1 MDSPGH
7 RPRRPR
13 SLFLRAFLL
22 ILSAQG
28 LLVLGVAIVFGVAVQ
43 RSVEDWNIDRG
54 QRVQNVLIP
63 EITRVYRTSRRLSE
77 EALHQALSPFITGSV
92 SAYITNADGDGVY
105 LNVAGQLW
113 SIHDPRALNEQ
124 LSQLPELLRQPA
136 PVLEGGRVIAYLHT
150 DTMRF
155 REDLTNQRLLQRL
168 YSLSFGGLLA
178 ALVAA
183 LVVALIFSRL
193 MVRQAQELAR
203 GITALAQ
210 GERDVRFA
218 PGGPMELQ
226 EIARSAAVLQHHLLR
241 EEELRRRWTEDIA
254 HDLRTPVTALKTQLE
269 GVTEGYLPAT
279 EERTGRLFQEVLRIE
294 RLVTDLRELSSV
306 ESPEAR
312 VQVAPI
318 DPASFISDLR
328 ARYDAV
334 AAERGVQFS
343 AVARGSWFQGDEHL
357 LRRVVS
363 NVLDNAFRHAV
374 HPAAPEVRLHVGPAG
389 QIRVTNTGEVDPEE
403 LPRVFDRL
411 YKGRGAAAEA
421 GGVGDSGAGGAGGA
435 GAGDEGRSG
444 LGLAI
449 ARAIVHLHGGTITMF
464 SREGITT
471 VQILLPDEP
480 RVHQE

>member
-1 MDSPGH
+1 MGSPAQ
-7 RPRRPR
+7 RLRRPR

-28 LLVLGVAIVFGVAVQ
+28 LLVVGVAIVFGVAVQ
-43 RSVEDWNIDRG
+43 RSVEDWNVDRG
-54 QRVQNVLIP
+54 QRVQNMLIP
-63 EITRVYRTSRRLSE
+63 EITRVYRTSRRLGE

-92 SAYITNADGDGVY
+92 SVYITNADNQAVY

-113 SIHDPRALNEQ
+113 SIHDSRALNEQ
-124 LSQLPELLRQPA
+124 LSALPDLLLQPA

-150 DTMRF
+150 DTLRF

-168 YSLSFGGLLA
+168 YSLSLGGLMA

-183 LVVALIFSRL
+183 LGVSFIFSRL

-210 GERDVRFA
+210 GERHVRFA

-241 EEELRRRWTEDIA
+241 EEELRHRWTEDIA

-269 GVTEGYLPAT
+269 GLTEGYLPAT
-279 EERTGRLFQEVLRIE
+279 AERTGRLFQEVLRIE

-312 VQVAPI
+312 VQAAPI
-318 DPASFISDLR
+318 DPVSFVAELR
-328 ARYDAV
+328 AHYDEI
-334 AAERGVQFS
+334 AAERQVLFQAEG
-343 AVARGSWFQGDEHL
+343 RGSRFIGDEHL

-363 NVLDNAFRHAV
+363 NVLDNAVRHAKPTAGGS
-374 HPAAPEVRLHVGPAG
+374 PAAVTLHVGPAG
-389 QIRVTNTGEVDPEE
+389 KITVSNTGEVDPEE

-411 YKGRGAAAEA
+411 YRGREVALGNHTP
-421 GGVGDSGAGGAGGA
+421 
-435 GAGDEGRSG
+435 GRSG

-464 SREGITT
+464 SRHGITT
-471 VQILLPDEP
+471 VEILLPQSATAP
-480 RVHQE
+480 PV